1 MLPKSFIVLLRAM
14 VQLKISE
21 EIIINQVL
29 LLISLFTVI
38 MMRSKGQRVVRLIDW
53 GNFKNRLQRC
63 KLKVSENKEVNFQG
77 TPHFQE
83 VLCVR
88 SFAFICNS

>member
-14 VQLKISE
+14 VQLKISA

-29 LLISLFTVI
+29 LLISFFTVI

-53 GNFKNRLQRC
+53 GNLKSRL
-63 KLKVSENKEVNFQG
+63 
-77 TPHFQE
+77 
-83 VLCVR
+83 
-88 SFAFICNS
+88 